1 MAKGMTKARQWIED
15 RLVQL
20 KPRGK
25 SKGGLAEALNIAPS
39 AVTNIIK
46 GTREIALREVAPL
59 AKYLEMDRP
68 EVEARLSGVNGK
80 LGNTQENHDSQ
91 GQQPVGGDMETWVKE
106 GVMHYLAR
114 VDRTTAVRICAE
126 AISNL
131 SNPEAE
137 AHPAQNPPGRERR

>member
-15 RLVQL
+15 RLLQL
-20 KPRGK
+20 KPQGK
-25 SKGGLAEALNIAPS
+25 KKRGLAGALKIAPS
-39 AVTNIIK
+39 AVTNIIN

-59 AKYLEMDRP
+59 AKYLEMDRA

-80 LGNTQENHDSQ
+80 LGNTPEDQDSQ
-91 GQQPVGGDMETWVKE
+91 GQQPVGGDMETWVKQ
-106 GVMHYLAR
+106 GVMHLLSG
-114 VDRTTAVRICAE
+114 VDRRTAVRICAE

-137 AHPAQNPPGRERR
+137 ARPAQNPSRREKR